1 MSGLTDTQSGEV
13 SLVHHNNQQLKMSNC
28 DLINDRQRC
37 ERYDGDGPLEEIRK
51 EVIDI
56 NARTL
61 IIQLSSSTASIM

>member
-1 MSGLTDTQSGEV
+1 MTVKDV
-13 SLVHHNNQQLKMSNC
+13 S
-28 DLINDRQRC
+28 
-37 ERYDGDGPLEEIRK
+37 EYDGDGALEEIRK